1 MQIDLSGL
9 CALVTSSTKGI
20 GFAVAQKLAAN
31 GAEVAVNG
39 RKAADVEAAVGK
51 IRAAITNAK
60 LVAAPGNV
68 ATGAGV
74 ATRHHVKKAGFICA
88 AAACAAV
95 LCMVIIEA
103 SLDELTGATIII
115 TITTDRLCTART
127 HLGCHD
133 RRPAKVSAVTAKAIF
148 LLRCM
153 SPLLAQ
159 SGHAAHAS
167 EYLLSGVKR
176 TLSASSLSRL
186 WLLFTG
192 RTGRTGRTRWCI
204 EHRGASRR

>member
-95 LCMVIIEA
+95 LCIMPI
-103 SLDELTGATIII
+103 SLERSA
-115 TITTDRLCTART
+115 RLGIVVSVGQAQAYYGHYRGVARRT
-127 HLGCHD
+127 Y
-133 RRPAKVSAVTAKAIF
+133 RRNYYY
-148 LLRCM
+148 
-153 SPLLAQ
+153 
-159 SGHAAHAS
+159 HH
-167 EYLLSGVKR
+167 YY
-176 TLSASSLSRL
+176 
-186 WLLFTG
+186 
-192 RTGRTGRTRWCI
+192 
-204 EHRGASRR
+204 